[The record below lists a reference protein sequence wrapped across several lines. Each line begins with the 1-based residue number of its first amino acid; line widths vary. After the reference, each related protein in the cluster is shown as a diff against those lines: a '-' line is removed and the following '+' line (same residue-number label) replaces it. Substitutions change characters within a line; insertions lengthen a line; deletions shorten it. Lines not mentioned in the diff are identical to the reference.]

1 MKKIVV
7 ITGSVRPGNY
17 TAKAVKIVLD
27 EIESTAGVEGKLIHP
42 LDYEITFPGLPG
54 NETKNA
60 ELISE
65 IKSATGVILATPEY
79 HGTFSSVMKL
89 TIENMGFPNALSG
102 KPVALMGVAA
112 GVIGAIKSLE
122 QLRGVCSHVGAIVL
136 PGPVSVAR
144 VNKVFDEAGNILD
157 ENYDK
162 LLRGLVKN
170 LNNYIDD
177 FICPKIN
184 LESIVRADN

>member
-27 EIESTAGVEGKLIHP
+27 EIENTAGVEGKLINP

-54 NETKNA
+54 NEEKNA

-65 IKSATGVILATPEY
+65 IKSATAVILATPEY

-112 GVIGAIKSLE
+112 GAIGAIKSLE

-144 VNKVFDEAGNILD
+144 VNKVFDEAGNLLD

-184 LESIVRADN
+184 LEQIVRAEN